1 MSERRLSIGDEVTLC
16 VRATVSRVSDSHGL
30 CYEVELGRHD
40 FDRERRVWVNP
51 DELAGERRAAD
62 LTPEEAGLLSW
73 LRDLVKYEGCDP
85 GLKRDALAILDRLT
99 TNGGKP

>member
-1 MSERRLSIGDEVTLC
+1 
-16 VRATVSRVSDSHGL
+16 VSRVSDSHGL

-62 LTPEEAGLLSW
+62 ITAEEVEALS
-73 LRDLVKYEGCDP
+73 LARDCVSARLQSYAAEHFSDGHVD
-85 GLKRDALAILDRLT
+85 LHQHALAILDRLT